1 MPDRKPD
8 APVPPYEAARSGRP
22 TTAEG
27 TLERPPGKHDPYA
40 AFRFRA
46 FSFYTAGNLISVI
59 GRLMFIVAVEW
70 EIYARTHSATA
81 LGLVGLVIASP
92 VVLLSLPAGH
102 IADRFPRK
110 RIVLVT
116 QAASAI
122 CSLALAFVSWH
133 HLAIPSW
140 TVLRAGN
147 HFLYSIASVFERHTY
162 FHFDDLSIPL
172 IYLILL
178 IAAIARTF
186 GWAARASYFPQL
198 VPRDVFAN
206 AVTWNSSTF
215 QIGSVVGPAIGGL
228 LIVRAGF
235 PFIYALDAACAL
247 SFFLLVLPIRSSD
260 RGSSSERNAWRSLK
274 EGLQFVLSKKVVLAT
289 ITLDM
294 FAVFLGGATAL
305 LPIFADQ
312 ILHCGPIGLGWMRAA
327 PGIGAFIMALVI
339 AYLPPMK
346 HAGKTLLWC
355 VTGFGAATIIFGLSH
370 YLWLSLAM
378 LFLTGVF
385 DSVSVVVRHT
395 LLQLVTPDSMRGR
408 ISAVNNIFIGTS
420 NELGALESGL
430 TAALFGPIISVVA
443 GGVGTIL
450 VVLGVSWKWPET
462 RKIGALD
469 KNLR

>member
-1 MPDRKPD
+1 MPEPD
-8 APVPPYEAARSGRP
+8 PHASPPPYEAPRAQRA

-27 TLERPPGKHDPYA
+27 TLERRAKHDPYA
-40 AFRFRA
+40 AFRFSGFA
-46 FSFYTAGNLISVI
+46 FYTTGNLVAVV

-70 EIYARTHSATA
+70 EMYARTHSATA
-81 LGLVGLVIASP
+81 LGLVGLVIALP

-116 QAASAI
+116 QAMGAI
-122 CSLALAFVSWH
+122 CSLALAFVSLN
-133 HLAIPSW
+133 HLRIPEW
-140 TVLRAGN
+140 PVLRAGN
-147 HFLYSIASVFERHTY
+147 HFLFSIATVFERHTY

-178 IAAIARTF
+178 ISATGRTF
-186 GWAARASYFPQL
+186 GWAARSSYFPQL

-206 AVTWNSSTF
+206 AVTWNSSVF
-215 QIGSVVGPAIGGL
+215 QIGSVVGPALGGL

-235 PFIYALDAACAL
+235 PFIYALDAACAF
-247 SFFLLVLPIRSSD
+247 SFFLLVLPIKSSD
-260 RGSSSERNAWRSLK
+260 RGSSTERNAWRSLM
-274 EGLQFVLSKKVVLAT
+274 EGLRFIRTKQVVLAT

-327 PGIGAFIMALVI
+327 PGIGAFIMALLI

-346 HAGKTLLWC
+346 HAGKMLLWC
-355 VTGFGAATIIFGLSH
+355 VTGFGAATIIFGLSR
-370 YLWLSLAM
+370 YLWLSLVM

-385 DSVSVVVRHT
+385 DSVSVVIRHT
-395 LLQLVTPDSMRGR
+395 LLQLVTPDAMRGR

-430 TAALFGPIISVVA
+430 TAALFGPVISVVA

-450 VVLGVSWKWPET
+450 VVLGVSWVWPET